1 MTYTNNIPQSTDSP
15 SDSQPQ
21 ILANFQSIATVVN
34 KNHVDFNDGDEGKH
48 KFLQMP
54 EQSSA
59 PTTGANEGGLYTK
72 ESNSITELFFR
83 RESDGTEIQ
92 LTDGDPSTGTS
103 GYTFLPGGL
112 LLQWGTGSG
121 STLGTT
127 VNFTTSFST
136 VYQVV
141 GSVISTSGDRAVSIS
156 SVTTSGFTA
165 KTQGNNT
172 ISYFAIGL
180 V

>member
-1 MTYTNNIPQSTDSP
+1 MTYTNNIPQSTDDP
-15 SDSQPQ
+15 TASQPL
-21 ILANFQSIATVVN
+21 ILANFQAIATVVN
-34 KNHVDFNDGDEGKH
+34 KNHVDFNDSDEGKH

-59 PTTGANEGGLYTK
+59 PTTAANEGGLYTK
-72 ESNSITELFFR
+72 ESNSITELYFR

-92 LTDGDPSTGTS
+92 LTDGDPSTGAS

-121 STLGTT
+121 STLGTS
-127 VNFTTSFST
+127 VSFSTSFST
-136 VYQVV
+136 VYQAV
-141 GSVISTSGDRAVSIS
+141 GSVITTTSNQAVSIS
-156 SVTTSGFTA
+156 SVSNSGFTA
-165 KTQGNNT
+165 KTNGNTT

-180 V
+180 A